1 MDAPTPKVTV
11 EPFNFLINQNE
22 KKLNLQI
29 TYKSENIIFIIEEQS
44 SIPPK
49 TYEKSYSKSDFE
61 NISKIFIMFD
71 NNIEVFNKIIELFKN
86 KNFEVLIE
94 EIKIIFKYKNDFTE
108 FSFDIP
114 IKENKDINFLINNL
128 YKIVKELKDE
138 NIDLKNNLNNQ
149 EKKKKKEIEEIKK
162 ENNELK
168 NLINELIISNKKEI
182 EDIKNENNNLKDI
195 INNLKNKQ
203 EKTEK
208 EIEDIKKITNEIK
221 EEKERIKNNDL
232 YKSTIIKDEE
242 EIKLLSN
249 WINENKEKKFKLLYK
264 LSLDGDSIE
273 TFHKKC
279 DNKGPTLIIIKT
291 TKNNIFGGYNPLS
304 WNSSGG
310 YQNSNLSFLF
320 SLNKKKKYT
329 IKQGLEQYAFYW
341 NKEYF
346 AFGGGYDLCI
356 FNQCTNNNNSY
367 ANSPH
372 SYNTTETFEL
382 NGGELHFTVID
393 YEVYSVD
400 F

>member
-128 YKIVKELKDE
+128 YKIVRELKDE
-138 NIDLKNNLNNQ
+138 NIDLKNNLNNK
-149 EKKKKKEIEEIKK
+149 EREKEIEEIKK

-168 NLINELIISNKKEI
+168 NLINELIISNKKM
-182 EDIKNENNNLKDI
+182 K
-195 INNLKNKQ
+195 
-203 EKTEK
+203 
-208 EIEDIKKITNEIK
+208 
-221 EEKERIKNNDL
+221 
-232 YKSTIIKDEE
+232 
-242 EIKLLSN
+242 
-249 WINENKEKKFKLLYK
+249 
-264 LSLDGDSIE
+264 
-273 TFHKKC
+273 
-279 DNKGPTLIIIKT
+279 
-291 TKNNIFGGYNPLS
+291 
-304 WNSSGG
+304 
-310 YQNSNLSFLF
+310 
-320 SLNKKKKYT
+320 
-329 IKQGLEQYAFYW
+329 
-341 NKEYF
+341 
-346 AFGGGYDLCI
+346 
-356 FNQCTNNNNSY
+356 
-367 ANSPH
+367 
-372 SYNTTETFEL
+372 
-382 NGGELHFTVID
+382 
-393 YEVYSVD
+393 
-400 F
+400 